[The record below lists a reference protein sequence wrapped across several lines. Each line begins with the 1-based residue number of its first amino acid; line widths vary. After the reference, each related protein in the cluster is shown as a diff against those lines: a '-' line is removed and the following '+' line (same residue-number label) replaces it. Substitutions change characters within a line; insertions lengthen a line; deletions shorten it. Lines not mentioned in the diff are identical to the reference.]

1 MNKTKLKNSLIFLTA
16 DPDEIDLVSNKDP
29 SAPKPCPPTIEAFRE
44 MIDGYESLHAEIE
57 AIQPYQVF
65 SAFFQVDVR
74 PFRQAAGKPSSRN
87 VAMTK

>member
-1 MNKTKLKNSLIFLTA
+1 MVA
-16 DPDEIDLVSNKDP
+16 NKDP
-29 SAPKPCPPTIEAFRE
+29 SAPKPCPPTIDAFRE

-74 PFRQAAGKPSSRN
+74 PFRQALINIVRKWGSMFKDHLVNSGK
-87 VAMTK
+87 